1 MYTLADAQRVFK
13 ANRPTLSDGS
23 LRTYSSIIVNLGKQL
38 DFPSVEPA
46 FLAKH
51 AAEISGHFQHL
62 LPKNRKTRLS
72 ALVVYLDKQK
82 GTEDAVAIF
91 RRLMMDDSKK
101 ADEESKSQVMN
112 EKQKEGMIPWATVLE
127 KYEELKAEVAPL
139 WKKEK
144 LDKRQFHKL
153 QLFVL
158 LSCLVLIPPRR
169 SQDWTEFKIR
179 EVDPAKDNHLMI
191 ETVGRGKAKKN
202 TAMLVFNV
210 YKTAKVLGQQKEV
223 IPDELTQIL
232 KAWYTVNPH
241 EYLLMNIG
249 QTGKVNQSQLA
260 VWLKEFF
267 GTPTS
272 TSMLRHSF
280 LSEKYANV
288 PALKEMEAT
297 AASMGQKDITT
308 ALSYVKK

>member
-112 EKQKEGMIPWATVLE
+112 EKQKEGMIPWKDVLS

-153 QLFVL
+153 QMFVL

-191 ETVGRGKAKKN
+191 ETVGRGKAKKT

-210 YKTAKVLGQQKEV
+210 FKTAKVLGQQKEV

-232 KAWYTVNPH
+232 KEWYRVNQH

-249 QTGKVNQSQLA
+249 QSGKVNQSQLA